1 MSDENTIVY
10 RRLPDGTGVRVLP
23 DGTTVPYPSQ
33 TDWGRLA
40 AMTEEEIEANALSD
54 PDNPPMTG
62 EEIATIWRPRDL
74 RAARLRYN
82 MSQAEFAEAFGI
94 PYEDVHAWEEL
105 PGHRPDPAARAL
117 IRIVLHQPKA
127 ALDAMHGVHEMPE
140 SLPPAEEAHPAAAR

>member
-33 TDWGRLA
+33 TDWERLA
-40 AMTEEEIEANALSD
+40 AMTEEEIEANALAD
-54 PDNPPMTG
+54 PDNPPMTE

-82 MSQAEFAEAFGI
+82 MSQAEFAAAFGI

-117 IRIVLHQPKA
+117 IRIVLRQPKA
-127 ALDAMHGVHEMPE
+127 ALDAMRGIAEQPD
-140 SLPPAEEAHPAAAR
+140 PAETDEEAHPAAAR